1 MQVYRPV
8 GVGECQFREHD
19 IVANNRCTDVHDEVR
34 ELRQR
39 RLYVIKRGVVFGGST
54 AQGSGVFGK
63 LSIEHPASLL
73 LRPYGME

>member
-8 GVGECQFREHD
+8 GVGERQFREHD
-19 IVANNRCTDVHDEVR
+19 IAANDRCADVHDQVR
-34 ELRQR
+34 ELCQR
-39 RLYVIKRGVVFGGST
+39 RLYVIKRGVVFGGSA

-63 LSIEHPASLL
+63 LRIEHPASLL